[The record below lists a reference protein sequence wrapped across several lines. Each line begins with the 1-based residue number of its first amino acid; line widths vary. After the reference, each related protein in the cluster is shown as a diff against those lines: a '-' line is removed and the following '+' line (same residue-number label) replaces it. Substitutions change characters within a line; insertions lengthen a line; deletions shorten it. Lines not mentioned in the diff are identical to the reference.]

1 MSDIQNG
8 ENNQYQQEQVPLYS
22 REEVAII
29 LREFEKQRDE
39 QREIS
44 YKGKEL
50 PERIR
55 EILDETPTFDLKDDI
70 KRFKK
75 HVPKYN
81 HDEWTRTPQIN
92 KEFTN
97 ELKKWKVDTFQVVT
111 SIIKHAEEARF
122 QARTST
128 EIFELLESIEE
139 KCRFED
145 EGTHQTFLDAMAQA
159 SKSAVFGFAH
169 AKELD
174 HEAKDYSAKA
184 LRLPASLR
192 HVEQEDR
199 RKPNLFDSEFV
210 KELHEAR
217 FSQRVIAGATNYYG
231 RGRGFSHGS
240 NGRGSRPF
248 NRYQSGNF
256 QPRGRGRGTFGAS
269 TTKQHSTH
277 SYTDKTADQQ

>member
-1 MSDIQNG
+1 MSDIHNG
-8 ENNQYQQEQVPLYS
+8 ENNRHQQEQVPLYS
-22 REEVAII
+22 REDVAII

-50 PERIR
+50 PEGIR
-55 EILDETPTFDLKDDI
+55 EILDETPTSDLKDDI

-97 ELKKWKVDTFQVVT
+97 ELKKWKVVSFQVVT
-111 SIIKHAEEARF
+111 SIIKHAEEARI

-145 EGTHQTFLDAMAQA
+145 EGARQTFLDAMSQA
-159 SKSAVFGFAH
+159 SKSG
-169 AKELD
+169 
-174 HEAKDYSAKA
+174 
-184 LRLPASLR
+184 SLWFCPCKG
-192 HVEQEDR
+192 V
-199 RKPNLFDSEFV
+199 
-210 KELHEAR
+210 
-217 FSQRVIAGATNYYG
+217 
-231 RGRGFSHGS
+231 GS
-240 NGRGSRPF
+240 
-248 NRYQSGNF
+248 
-256 QPRGRGRGTFGAS
+256 
-269 TTKQHSTH
+269 
-277 SYTDKTADQQ
+277 